1 MGLVTASC
9 QKCCSLPPLPSE
21 SSSPIE
27 PEIISNSLNLKSL
40 KIYENQRNTALTAL
54 SNPLDLNSLNSPGTN
69 GRYTANSNF
78 TNMIFRE
85 NDVNIAV
92 NQLISQKLYY
102 KLINGE
108 NLINIINKLY
118 NYSNS
123 SLLEIIEIIISITKE
138 LYVNEKNSDFHQ
150 NYIKNLQEILNKKLI
165 DTNLTIN
172 DNDNNCKDL
181 LLNILTDVI
190 EIYHYL
196 RYDTAKNKKP
206 YDIFL
211 WKNIPNLNSYFN
223 DKLLIIKENIE
234 KLPLVEDKLKIID
247 SLV

>member
-1 MGLVTASC
+1 MFYSSYFLSVVDQTLFTLSYIVSLYVTVQAPIAWCPPPPRDSQRVEAS
-9 QKCCSLPPLPSE
+9 
-21 SSSPIE
+21 I
-27 PEIISNSLNLKSL
+27 
-40 KIYENQRNTALTAL
+40 
-54 SNPLDLNSLNSPGTN
+54 
-69 GRYTANSNF
+69 
-78 TNMIFRE
+78 
-85 NDVNIAV
+85 
-92 NQLISQKLYY
+92 
-102 KLINGE
+102 
-108 NLINIINKLY
+108 
-118 NYSNS
+118 S

-223 DKLLIIKENIE
+223 DKLLIIKENIG